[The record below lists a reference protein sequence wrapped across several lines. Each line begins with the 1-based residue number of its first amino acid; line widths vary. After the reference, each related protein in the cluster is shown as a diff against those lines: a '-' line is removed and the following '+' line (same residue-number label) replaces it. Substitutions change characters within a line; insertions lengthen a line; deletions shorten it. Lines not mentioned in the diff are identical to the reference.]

1 MKAEGRSARPEQW
14 ELRGW
19 SAKHRAMR
27 SSEVTRT
34 IPNNAQ
40 PKGGPRDPRSTEPR
54 NDPRDLDNAQSR
66 SDPQNPNSA
75 EPKRTR
81 NTPAVRSRE
90 VIRET
95 PAVRTEGINGTQL
108 VRTLGRSPV
117 ELPAPVRLPRV
128 FHQPRVFQPRFVSPR
143 PVSSGLPAPDAL
155 NHVPGALNH
164 VGFDCPDHPTPQGT
178 ERTGRRGQSP

>member
-1 MKAEGRSARPEQW
+1 M
-14 ELRGW
+14 
-19 SAKHRAMR
+19 
-27 SSEVTRT
+27 TRKT
-34 IPNNAQ
+34 PNNAQ

-108 VRTLGRSPV
+108 VRALGRSPV
-117 ELPAPVRLPRV
+117 ERSAPVC
-128 FHQPRVFQPRFVSPR
+128 QPRILQPRS
-143 PVSSGLPAPDAL
+143 VSSGLPAPSAL

-164 VGFDCPDHPTPQGT
+164 VGFDCPDRPTL
-178 ERTGRRGQSP
+178 